1 MLEKIKEMLG
11 ITGNY
16 HDALLQ
22 NYIDEVKQYL
32 LDGGVQSEVVEST
45 ASTGA
50 IAKGVIDLW
59 DYGSG
64 NGKLSPYFK
73 ERAIQLAMKS
83 KSTGGGT
90 ESSGGGT
97 TNYNDLENKPQ
108 IEGIELIGDKTADE
122 LGLQLKIA
130 EVTDEGIAFEDSVI
144 TSKVTVQEV
153 DAENLYTNDEIDDM
167 FVKQEDGKG
176 LSENDFTDEY
186 RQLIDDLAYTAIAF
200 VFASATNAT
209 NEIGSTVTGTAITW
223 SFNKEPKAQTIKF
236 GSEVAE
242 VLDKSIR
249 SKTYSGK
256 TITSNTSIVITATDE
271 RNAQASRTL
280 NITFQPRAYWGVA
293 QNKEI
298 YDSADILA
306 LSGSALT
313 STRTR
318 NINVNAGEGE
328 HIIYTIPSSF
338 GTPTFK
344 INGFE
349 GGFVKVGTINFTNAS
364 GYSQNYDVYKS
375 VNPNLGNTQV
385 VVSQKGG

>member
-108 IEGIELIGDKTADE
+108 IEGVELIGDKTADE
-122 LGLQLKIA
+122 LGLQSKIA
-130 EVTDEGIAFEDSVI
+130 QVIDEGVAFKDSVI
-144 TSKVTVQEV
+144 TPKIIAQEV
-153 DAENLYTNDEIDDM
+153 EAENLYTNNEIDDM

-200 VFASATNAT
+200 ASASATNAT
-209 NEIGSTVTGTAITW
+209 NEIGSIVTETVIVW
-223 SFNKEPKAQTIKF
+223 SFNKEPKTQTIKF

-256 TITSNTSIVITATDE
+256 TIASNTSIVITATDE
-271 RNAQASRTL
+271 RDTQASRTL

-306 LSGSALT
+306 LSESALT

-328 HIIYTIPSSF
+328 HIIYAIPSTF
-338 GTPTFK
+338 GTPIFK

-349 GGFVKVGTINFTNAS
+349 GGFIKVGTINFTNAS

-375 VNPNLGNTQV
+375 VNPNLGSTQV
-385 VVSQKGG
+385 VVS

>member
-83 KSTGGGT
+83 KSTGDGT
-90 ESSGGGT
+90 EPSGGGT

-144 TSKVTVQEV
+144 TSKVIVQEV
-153 DAENLYTNDEIDDM
+153 DAENLYTNDEINDM
-167 FVKQEDGKG
+167 FVKQEAGKG

-200 VFASATNAT
+200 ASASATNAT
-209 NEIGSTVTGTAITW
+209 NEIGSTVTETVITW
-223 SFNKEPKAQTIKF
+223 YFNKEPKTQTIKF
-236 GSEVAE
+236 GSEAAE

-271 RNAQASRTL
+271 RDAQASRTL

-306 LSGSALT
+306 LSESALT
-313 STRTR
+313 NTRTR

-328 HIIYTIPSSF
+328 HIIYAIPSSF

-375 VNPNLGNTQV
+375 VNPNLGSTQV
-385 VVSQKGG
+385 VVS

>member
-186 RQLIDDLAYTAIAF
+186 RKLIDDLAYTAIAF
-200 VFASATNAT
+200 VSASATNAT
-209 NEIGSTVTGTAITW
+209 NEIGSTVTGTAIIW
-223 SFNKEPKAQTIKF
+223 SFNKEPKTQTIKF

-306 LSGSALT
+306 LSESALT

-328 HIIYTIPSSF
+328 HIIYAIPSSF

-375 VNPNLGNTQV
+375 VNPNLGSTQV
-385 VVSQKGG
+385 VVS

>member
-1 MLEKIKEMLG
+1 MINLLEKIKEMLG

-97 TNYNDLENKPQ
+97 INYNDLENKPQ

-130 EVTDEGIAFEDSVI
+130 EETDEGIVFEDSVI
-144 TSKVTVQEV
+144 TSKVITQEV
-153 DAENLYTNDEIDDM
+153 EAENLYTNDEIDDM

-186 RQLIDDLAYTAIAF
+186 RKLIDDLAYTAIAF
-200 VFASATNAT
+200 VSASATNAT
-209 NEIGSTVTGTAITW
+209 NEIGSTVTGTAIIW

-236 GSEVAE
+236 GSEAAE

-306 LSGSALT
+306 LSESALT

-328 HIIYTIPSSF
+328 HIIYAIPSSF

-375 VNPNLGNTQV
+375 VNPNLGSTQV
-385 VVSQKGG
+385 VVS

>member
-1 MLEKIKEMLG
+1 MINLLEKIKEMLG

-83 KSTGGGT
+83 KSTGDGT
-90 ESSGGGT
+90 EPSGGGT

-144 TSKVTVQEV
+144 TSKVIVQEV
-153 DAENLYTNDEIDDM
+153 DAENLYTNDEINDM
-167 FVKQEDGKG
+167 FVKQEAGKG

-200 VFASATNAT
+200 ASASATNAT
-209 NEIGSTVTGTAITW
+209 NEIGSTVTETVITW
-223 SFNKEPKAQTIKF
+223 YFNKEPKTQTIKF
-236 GSEVAE
+236 GSEAAE

-271 RNAQASRTL
+271 RDAQASRTL

-306 LSGSALT
+306 LSESALT
-313 STRTR
+313 NTRTR

-328 HIIYTIPSSF
+328 HIIYAIPSSF

-375 VNPNLGNTQV
+375 VNPNLGSTQV
-385 VVSQKGG
+385 VVS

>member
-108 IEGIELIGDKTADE
+108 IEGIELIGDKTSDE

-130 EVTDEGIAFEDSVI
+130 EVIDEGVAFENPVIASKVI
-144 TSKVTVQEV
+144 TQEV
-153 DAENLYTNDEIDDM
+153 EAENLYTNDEINDM
-167 FVKQEDGKG
+167 FVKQEAGKG

-200 VFASATNAT
+200 VSASATNAT
-209 NEIGSTVTGTAITW
+209 NEIGSTVTETVITW
-223 SFNKEPKAQTIKF
+223 YFNKEPKTQTIKF
-236 GSEVAE
+236 GSEAAE

-293 QNKEI
+293 QNKEF
-298 YDSADILA
+298 YDSIDILA
-306 LSGSALT
+306 LSESTLT
-313 STRTR
+313 NTRTR
-318 NINVNAGEGE
+318 TINVNAGEGE
-328 HIIYTIPSSF
+328 HIIYAIPSNF

-375 VNPNLGNTQV
+375 VNPNLGSTQV
-385 VVSQKGG
+385 VVS

>member
-1 MLEKIKEMLG
+1 MINLLEKIKEMLG

-90 ESSGGGT
+90 EPSGGGT

-130 EVTDEGIAFEDSVI
+130 EETDEGIVFEDSVI
-144 TSKVTVQEV
+144 TSKVITQEV
-153 DAENLYTNDEIDDM
+153 EAENLYTNDEIDDI
-167 FVKQEDGKG
+167 FVKQEAGKG

-200 VFASATNAT
+200 TSASATNAT
-209 NEIGSTVTGTAITW
+209 NEIGSTVTETAVTW

-236 GSEVAE
+236 GPEVAE

-306 LSGSALT
+306 LSESALT

-328 HIIYTIPSSF
+328 HIIYAIPSSF

-375 VNPNLGNTQV
+375 VNPNLGSTQV
-385 VVSQKGG
+385 VVS

>member
-385 VVSQKGG
+385 VVS

>member
-32 LDGGVQSEVVEST
+32 LNGGVQSEVVEST

-90 ESSGGGT
+90 EPSGGGT

-108 IEGIELIGDKTADE
+108 IEGVELIGDKTADE

-130 EVTDEGIAFEDSVI
+130 EVIDEGVAFENPVIASKVI
-144 TSKVTVQEV
+144 TQEV
-153 DAENLYTNDEIDDM
+153 EAENLYTNDEIDDM

-200 VFASATNAT
+200 ASASATNAT
-209 NEIGSTVTGTAITW
+209 NEIGSTVTETVITW
-223 SFNKEPKAQTIKF
+223 SFNKEPKTQTIKF

-271 RNAQASRTL
+271 RDAQASRTL

-306 LSGSALT
+306 LSESALT
-313 STRTR
+313 NTRTR

-328 HIIYTIPSSF
+328 HIIYAIPSDF

-375 VNPNLGNTQV
+375 VNPNLGSTQV
-385 VVSQKGG
+385 VVS

>member
-90 ESSGGGT
+90 EPSGGGT

-130 EVTDEGIAFEDSVI
+130 EVIDEGVAFGNPVIASKVI
-144 TSKVTVQEV
+144 TQEV
-153 DAENLYTNDEIDDM
+153 EAENLYTNDEIDDM

-186 RQLIDDLAYTAIAF
+186 RKLIDDLAYTAIAF
-200 VFASATNAT
+200 VSASATNAT
-209 NEIGSTVTGTAITW
+209 NEIGSTVTETVITW
-223 SFNKEPKAQTIKF
+223 SFNKEPKTQTIKF

-256 TITSNTSIVITATDE
+256 TITLNTSIVIMATDE
-271 RNAQASRTL
+271 RDAQASRTL

-328 HIIYTIPSSF
+328 HIIYAIPSNF

-375 VNPNLGNTQV
+375 VNPNLGSTQV
-385 VVSQKGG
+385 VVS

>member
-90 ESSGGGT
+90 EPSGGGT

-108 IEGIELIGDKTADE
+108 IEGVELIGDKTADE
-122 LGLQLKIA
+122 LGLQSKIA
-130 EVTDEGIAFEDSVI
+130 QVIDEGVAFEDSVI
-144 TSKVTVQEV
+144 TPKIIAQEV
-153 DAENLYTNDEIDDM
+153 EAENLYTNNEIDDM

-200 VFASATNAT
+200 ASASATNAT
-209 NEIGSTVTGTAITW
+209 NEIGSIVTETVIVW
-223 SFNKEPKAQTIKF
+223 SFNKEPKTQTIKF

-256 TITSNTSIVITATDE
+256 TIASNTSIVITATDE
-271 RNAQASRTL
+271 RDTQASRTL

-293 QNKEI
+293 QDKEF
-298 YDSADILA
+298 YDSIDILT
-306 LSGSALT
+306 LSESTLT
-313 STRTR
+313 NTRAR

-328 HIIYTIPSSF
+328 HIIYAIPSTF
-338 GTPTFK
+338 GTPIFK

-375 VNPNLGNTQV
+375 VNPNLGSTQV
-385 VVSQKGG
+385 VVS

>member
-1 MLEKIKEMLG
+1 M
-11 ITGNY
+11 
-16 HDALLQ
+16 
-22 NYIDEVKQYL
+22 
-32 LDGGVQSEVVEST
+32 
-45 ASTGA
+45 
-50 IAKGVIDLW
+50 
-59 DYGSG
+59 
-64 NGKLSPYFK
+64 
-73 ERAIQLAMKS
+73 
-83 KSTGGGT
+83 
-90 ESSGGGT
+90 
-97 TNYNDLENKPQ
+97 ENKFC
-108 IEGIELIGDKTADE
+108 T
-122 LGLQLKIA
+122 
-130 EVTDEGIAFEDSVI
+130 
-144 TSKVTVQEV
+144 
-153 DAENLYTNDEIDDM
+153 ID
-167 FVKQEDGKG
+167 Q
-176 LSENDFTDEY
+176 
-186 RQLIDDLAYTAIAF
+186 
-200 VFASATNAT
+200 
-209 NEIGSTVTGTAITW
+209 
-223 SFNKEPKAQTIKF
+223 
-236 GSEVAE
+236 VAE

-375 VNPNLGNTQV
+375 VNPNLGSTQV
-385 VVSQKGG
+385 VVS

>member
-90 ESSGGGT
+90 EPSGGGT

-144 TSKVTVQEV
+144 TSKVIVQEV
-153 DAENLYTNDEIDDM
+153 DAENLYTNDEINDM
-167 FVKQEDGKG
+167 FVKQEAGKG

-200 VFASATNAT
+200 TSASATNAT
-209 NEIGSTVTGTAITW
+209 NEIGSTVTETAVTW

-236 GSEVAE
+236 GPEVAE

-375 VNPNLGNTQV
+375 VNPNLGSTQV
-385 VVSQKGG
+385 VVS

>member
-1 MLEKIKEMLG
+1 MINLLEKIKEMLG

-83 KSTGGGT
+83 KSTAGRT
-90 ESSGGGT
+90 ESSRGGT

-306 LSGSALT
+306 LSESALT

-328 HIIYTIPSSF
+328 HIIYAIPSSF

-375 VNPNLGNTQV
+375 VNPNLGSTQV
-385 VVSQKGG
+385 VVS

>member
-130 EVTDEGIAFEDSVI
+130 EETDEGIVFEDSVI
-144 TSKVTVQEV
+144 TSKVITQEV
-153 DAENLYTNDEIDDM
+153 EAENLYTNDEIDDM
-167 FVKQEDGKG
+167 FVKQENGKG

-328 HIIYTIPSSF
+328 HIIYAIPSSF

-375 VNPNLGNTQV
+375 VNPNLGSTQV
-385 VVSQKGG
+385 VVS

>member
-186 RQLIDDLAYTAIAF
+186 RKLIDDLAYTAIAF
-200 VFASATNAT
+200 VSASATNAT
-209 NEIGSTVTGTAITW
+209 NEIGSTVTETVITW
-223 SFNKEPKAQTIKF
+223 SFNKEPKTQTIKF

-306 LSGSALT
+306 LSESALT

-328 HIIYTIPSSF
+328 HIIYAIPSSF

-375 VNPNLGNTQV
+375 VNPNLGSTQV
-385 VVSQKGG
+385 VVS

>member
-1 MLEKIKEMLG
+1 MINLLEKIKEMLG

-108 IEGIELIGDKTADE
+108 IEGVELIGDKTADE
-122 LGLQLKIA
+122 LGLQPKIA

-144 TSKVTVQEV
+144 TSKVIVQEV
-153 DAENLYTNDEIDDM
+153 DAENLYTNNEIDDM
-167 FVKQEDGKG
+167 FVKQEAGKG

-200 VFASATNAT
+200 TSASATNAT
-209 NEIGSTVTGTAITW
+209 NEIGSTVTETVITW
-223 SFNKEPKAQTIKF
+223 YFNKEPKTQTIKF
-236 GSEVAE
+236 GPEVAE

-271 RNAQASRTL
+271 RDTQASRTL

-293 QNKEI
+293 QDKEF
-298 YDSADILA
+298 YDSIDILT
-306 LSGSALT
+306 LSESTLT
-313 STRTR
+313 NTRTR
-318 NINVNAGEGE
+318 TINVNAGEGE
-328 HIIYTIPSSF
+328 HIIYAIPSSF

-375 VNPNLGNTQV
+375 VNPNLGSTQV
-385 VVSQKGG
+385 VVL

>member
-108 IEGIELIGDKTADE
+108 IEGIELIGDKTSDE

-130 EVTDEGIAFEDSVI
+130 EVIDEGVAFENPVIASKVI
-144 TSKVTVQEV
+144 TQEV
-153 DAENLYTNDEIDDM
+153 EAENLYTNDEINDM
-167 FVKQEDGKG
+167 FVKQEAGKG

-200 VFASATNAT
+200 VSASATNAT
-209 NEIGSTVTGTAITW
+209 NEIGSTVTETVITW
-223 SFNKEPKAQTIKF
+223 YFNKEPKTQTIKF
-236 GSEVAE
+236 GPEVAE

-256 TITSNTSIVITATDE
+256 TITSNTRIVITATDE
-271 RNAQASRTL
+271 RDAQASRTL

-306 LSGSALT
+306 LSESALT

-328 HIIYTIPSSF
+328 HIIYAIPSNF

-375 VNPNLGNTQV
+375 VNPNLGSTQV
-385 VVSQKGG
+385 VVS

>member
-1 MLEKIKEMLG
+1 MINLLEKIKEMLG

-90 ESSGGGT
+90 EPSGGGT

-130 EVTDEGIAFEDSVI
+130 EETDEGIVFEDSVI
-144 TSKVTVQEV
+144 TSKVITQEV
-153 DAENLYTNDEIDDM
+153 EAENLYTNDEIDDI
-167 FVKQEDGKG
+167 FVKQEAGKG

-200 VFASATNAT
+200 TSASATNAT
-209 NEIGSTVTGTAITW
+209 NEIGSTVTETAVTW

-236 GSEVAE
+236 GPEVAE

-256 TITSNTSIVITATDE
+256 TITSNMSIVITATDE
-271 RNAQASRTL
+271 RNAQASSTL

-306 LSGSALT
+306 LSESALT

-328 HIIYTIPSSF
+328 HIIYAIPSSF

-375 VNPNLGNTQV
+375 VNPNLGSTQV
-385 VVSQKGG
+385 VVS

>member
-90 ESSGGGT
+90 EPSGGGT

-144 TSKVTVQEV
+144 TSKVIVQEV
-153 DAENLYTNDEIDDM
+153 DAENLYTNDEINDM
-167 FVKQEDGKG
+167 FVKQEAGKG

-200 VFASATNAT
+200 VSASATNAT
-209 NEIGSTVTGTAITW
+209 NEIGSTVTETVITW
-223 SFNKEPKAQTIKF
+223 YFNKEPKTQTIKF
-236 GSEVAE
+236 GPEVAE

-271 RNAQASRTL
+271 RDTQASRTL

-293 QNKEI
+293 QDKEF
-298 YDSADILA
+298 YDSIDILT
-306 LSGSALT
+306 LSESTLT
-313 STRTR
+313 NTRTR
-318 NINVNAGEGE
+318 TINVNAGEGE
-328 HIIYTIPSSF
+328 HIIYAIPSSF

-375 VNPNLGNTQV
+375 VNPNLGSTQV
-385 VVSQKGG
+385 VVS

>member
-1 MLEKIKEMLG
+1 MINLLEKIKEMLG

-90 ESSGGGT
+90 EPSGGGT

-130 EVTDEGIAFEDSVI
+130 EETDEGIVFEDSVI
-144 TSKVTVQEV
+144 TSKVITQEV
-153 DAENLYTNDEIDDM
+153 EAENLYTNDEIDDM

-186 RQLIDDLAYTAIAF
+186 RKLIDDLAYTAIAF
-200 VFASATNAT
+200 VSASATNAT
-209 NEIGSTVTGTAITW
+209 NEIGSTVTETVITW
-223 SFNKEPKAQTIKF
+223 SFNKEPKTQTIKF

-375 VNPNLGNTQV
+375 VNPNLGSTQV
-385 VVSQKGG
+385 VVS

>member
-1 MLEKIKEMLG
+1 MINLLEKIKEMLG

-90 ESSGGGT
+90 EPSGGGT

-144 TSKVTVQEV
+144 TSKVIVQEV

-186 RQLIDDLAYTAIAF
+186 RKLIDDLAYTAIAF
-200 VFASATNAT
+200 VSASATNAT

-236 GSEVAE
+236 GSEAAE

-306 LSGSALT
+306 LSESALT

-328 HIIYTIPSSF
+328 HIIYAIPSSF

-385 VVSQKGG
+385 VVS

>member
-130 EVTDEGIAFEDSVI
+130 EETDEGIVFEDSVI
-144 TSKVTVQEV
+144 TSKVITQEAE
-153 DAENLYTNDEIDDM
+153 AENLYTNDEIDDM

-186 RQLIDDLAYTAIAF
+186 RKLIDDLAYTAIAF
-200 VFASATNAT
+200 VSASATNAT
-209 NEIGSTVTGTAITW
+209 NEIGSTVTETVITW
-223 SFNKEPKAQTIKF
+223 SFNKEPKTQTIKF

-249 SKTYSGK
+249 SKTYSRK

-375 VNPNLGNTQV
+375 VNPNLGSTQV
-385 VVSQKGG
+385 VVS

>member
-1 MLEKIKEMLG
+1 MINLLEKIKEMLG

-144 TSKVTVQEV
+144 ISKVIVQEV
-153 DAENLYTNDEIDDM
+153 DAENLYTNDEINDM
-167 FVKQEDGKG
+167 FVKQEAGKG

-200 VFASATNAT
+200 VSASATNAT
-209 NEIGSTVTGTAITW
+209 NEIGSTVTETVITW
-223 SFNKEPKAQTIKF
+223 YFNKEPKTQTIKF
-236 GSEVAE
+236 GPEVAE

-271 RNAQASRTL
+271 RDTQASRTL

-293 QNKEI
+293 QDKEF
-298 YDSADILA
+298 YDSIDILT
-306 LSGSALT
+306 LSESTLT
-313 STRTR
+313 NTRTR
-318 NINVNAGEGE
+318 TINVNAGEGE
-328 HIIYTIPSSF
+328 HIIYAIPSNF

-375 VNPNLGNTQV
+375 VNPNLGSTQV
-385 VVSQKGG
+385 VVS

>member
-1 MLEKIKEMLG
+1 MINLLEKIKEMLG

-32 LDGGVQSEVVEST
+32 LDGGVQSEVVESM

-130 EVTDEGIAFEDSVI
+130 EETDEGIVFEDSVI
-144 TSKVTVQEV
+144 TSKVITQEV
-153 DAENLYTNDEIDDM
+153 EAENLYTNDEIDDM

-186 RQLIDDLAYTAIAF
+186 RKLIDDLAYTAIAF
-200 VFASATNAT
+200 VSASATNAT

-223 SFNKEPKAQTIKF
+223 SFNKEPKAQAIKF
-236 GSEVAE
+236 GSEAAE

-271 RNAQASRTL
+271 RDAQASRTL

-306 LSGSALT
+306 LSESALT
-313 STRTR
+313 STRAR

-349 GGFVKVGTINFTNAS
+349 GGFVKVGTIYFANAS

-375 VNPNLGNTQV
+375 VNPNLGSTQV
-385 VVSQKGG
+385 VVS

>member
-1 MLEKIKEMLG
+1 MINLLEKIKEMLG

-144 TSKVTVQEV
+144 TSKVIVQEV
-153 DAENLYTNDEIDDM
+153 DAENLYTNDEINDM
-167 FVKQEDGKG
+167 FVKQEAGKG

-200 VFASATNAT
+200 TSASATNAT
-209 NEIGSTVTGTAITW
+209 NEIGSTVTETAVTW

-236 GSEVAE
+236 GPEVAE

-306 LSGSALT
+306 LSESALT

-328 HIIYTIPSSF
+328 HIIYAIPSSF

-375 VNPNLGNTQV
+375 VNPNLGSTQV
-385 VVSQKGG
+385 VVS

>member
-306 LSGSALT
+306 LSESALT

-328 HIIYTIPSSF
+328 HIIYAIPSSF

-375 VNPNLGNTQV
+375 VNPNLGSTQV
-385 VVSQKGG
+385 VVS

>member
-108 IEGIELIGDKTADE
+108 IEGVELIGDKTADE

-144 TSKVTVQEV
+144 TSKVIVQEV
-153 DAENLYTNDEIDDM
+153 DAENLYTNDEINDM
-167 FVKQEDGKG
+167 FVKQEAGKG

-200 VFASATNAT
+200 ASASATNAT
-209 NEIGSTVTGTAITW
+209 NEIGSTVTETVITW
-223 SFNKEPKAQTIKF
+223 YFNKEPKTQTIKF
-236 GSEVAE
+236 GSEAAE

-293 QNKEI
+293 QDKEF
-298 YDSADILA
+298 YDSIDILA
-306 LSGSALT
+306 LSESTLT
-313 STRTR
+313 NTRTR
-318 NINVNAGEGE
+318 TINVNAGEGE
-328 HIIYTIPSSF
+328 HIIYAIPSSF

-375 VNPNLGNTQV
+375 VNPNLGSTQV
-385 VVSQKGG
+385 VVS

>member
-90 ESSGGGT
+90 ESSGDGT

-108 IEGIELIGDKTADE
+108 IEGVELIGDKTADE

-130 EVTDEGIAFEDSVI
+130 EETDEGIVFEDSVI
-144 TSKVTVQEV
+144 TSKVITQEV

-186 RQLIDDLAYTAIAF
+186 RKLIDDLAYTAIAF
-200 VFASATNAT
+200 ASASATNAT
-209 NEIGSTVTGTAITW
+209 NEIGSTVTETVITW
-223 SFNKEPKAQTIKF
+223 SFNKEPKTQTIKF

-306 LSGSALT
+306 LSESALT

-328 HIIYTIPSSF
+328 HIIYAIPSSF

-349 GGFVKVGTINFTNAS
+349 GGFVKVGTINFTNVS

-375 VNPNLGNTQV
+375 VNPNLGSTQV
-385 VVSQKGG
+385 VVS

>member
-83 KSTGGGT
+83 KSSGGGT
-90 ESSGGGT
+90 EPSGGGT

-144 TSKVTVQEV
+144 TSKVIVQEV
-153 DAENLYTNDEIDDM
+153 DAENLYTNDEINDM
-167 FVKQEDGKG
+167 FVKQEAGKG

-200 VFASATNAT
+200 ASASATNAT
-209 NEIGSTVTGTAITW
+209 NEIGSTVTETVITW
-223 SFNKEPKAQTIKF
+223 YFNKEPKTQTIKF
-236 GSEVAE
+236 GSEAAE

-306 LSGSALT
+306 LSESALT

-328 HIIYTIPSSF
+328 HIIYAIPSSF

-375 VNPNLGNTQV
+375 VNPNLGSTQV
-385 VVSQKGG
+385 VVS

>member
-32 LDGGVQSEVVEST
+32 LDGGVQSEVVEGT
-45 ASTGA
+45 ASTGT

-144 TSKVTVQEV
+144 TSKVIVQEV

-186 RQLIDDLAYTAIAF
+186 RKLIDDLAYTAIAF
-200 VFASATNAT
+200 VSASATNAT
-209 NEIGSTVTGTAITW
+209 NEIGSTVTGTAIIW

-306 LSGSALT
+306 LSESALT

-328 HIIYTIPSSF
+328 HIIYAIPSSF

-375 VNPNLGNTQV
+375 VNPNLGSTQV
-385 VVSQKGG
+385 VVS

>member
-97 TNYNDLENKPQ
+97 INYNDLENKPQ

-130 EVTDEGIAFEDSVI
+130 EETDEGIVFEDSVI
-144 TSKVTVQEV
+144 TSKVITQEV
-153 DAENLYTNDEIDDM
+153 EAENLYTNDEIDDM

-200 VFASATNAT
+200 ASASATNAT
-209 NEIGSTVTGTAITW
+209 NEIGSTVTETVITW
-223 SFNKEPKAQTIKF
+223 SFNKEPKTQTIKF

-271 RNAQASRTL
+271 RDAQASRTL

-306 LSGSALT
+306 LSESALT
-313 STRTR
+313 NTRTR

-328 HIIYTIPSSF
+328 HIIYAIPSNF

-375 VNPNLGNTQV
+375 VNPNLGSTQV
-385 VVSQKGG
+385 VVS

>member
-45 ASTGA
+45 VSTGA

-108 IEGIELIGDKTADE
+108 IEGVELIGDKTADE
-122 LGLQLKIA
+122 LGLQPKIA
-130 EVTDEGIAFEDSVI
+130 EVIDEGVAFEDSVI
-144 TSKVTVQEV
+144 TPKVIAQEV
-153 DAENLYTNDEIDDM
+153 EAENLYTNNEIDDM

-200 VFASATNAT
+200 ASASATNAT
-209 NEIGSTVTGTAITW
+209 NEIGSIVTETVIAW
-223 SFNKEPKAQTIKF
+223 SFNKEPKTQTIKF

-256 TITSNTSIVITATDE
+256 TIASNTSIVITATDE
-271 RNAQASRTL
+271 RDTQASRTL

-293 QNKEI
+293 QDKEF
-298 YDSADILA
+298 YDSIDILA
-306 LSGSALT
+306 LSESTLT
-313 STRTR
+313 NTRTR
-318 NINVNAGEGE
+318 TINVNAGEGE
-328 HIIYTIPSSF
+328 HIIYAIPSNF

-375 VNPNLGNTQV
+375 VNPNLGSTQV
-385 VVSQKGG
+385 VVS

>member
-108 IEGIELIGDKTADE
+108 IEGIELIGDKTSDE

-130 EVTDEGIAFEDSVI
+130 EVIDEGVAFENPVIASKVI
-144 TSKVTVQEV
+144 TQEV
-153 DAENLYTNDEIDDM
+153 EAENLYTNDEINDM
-167 FVKQEDGKG
+167 FVKQEAGKG

-200 VFASATNAT
+200 VSASATNAT
-209 NEIGSTVTGTAITW
+209 NEIGSTVTETVITW
-223 SFNKEPKAQTIKF
+223 YFNKEPKTQTIKF
-236 GSEVAE
+236 GPEVAE

-271 RNAQASRTL
+271 RDAQASRTL

-306 LSGSALT
+306 LSESALT

-328 HIIYTIPSSF
+328 HIIYAIPSSF

-375 VNPNLGNTQV
+375 VNPNLGSTQV
-385 VVSQKGG
+385 VVS

>member
-50 IAKGVIDLW
+50 IAKGVVDLW

-90 ESSGGGT
+90 EPSGGGT
-97 TNYNDLENKPQ
+97 TDYNDLENKPQ
-108 IEGIELIGDKTADE
+108 IEGIELIGDKTANE
-122 LGLQLKIA
+122 LGLQVKIA
-130 EVTDEGIAFEDSVI
+130 EVIDEGVAFENPVIATKVI
-144 TSKVTVQEV
+144 TQEV
-153 DAENLYTNDEIDDM
+153 VAENLYTNDEIDDI

-186 RQLIDDLAYTAIAF
+186 RQLIDDLAYVAIAF
-200 VFASATNAT
+200 VSASATNTT
-209 NEIGSTVTGTAITW
+209 NEIGSTVTETAVTW
-223 SFNKEPKAQTIKF
+223 SFNKEPKTQTIKF
-236 GSEVAE
+236 GTEVAE
-242 VLDKSIR
+242 VLDKTIR

-256 TITSNTSIVITATDE
+256 TITSSINIVITATDE
-271 RNAQASRTL
+271 RDAQASRTL

-293 QNKEI
+293 QNKEF

-306 LSGSALT
+306 LSESALT

-328 HIIYTIPSSF
+328 HIIYAIPANF

-349 GGFVKVGTINFTNAS
+349 GGFVKVSTIDFTNAS
-364 GYSQNYDVYKS
+364 GYMQNYDVYKS

-385 VVSQKGG
+385 VVS

>member
-90 ESSGGGT
+90 EPSGGGT

-144 TSKVTVQEV
+144 TSKVIVQEV
-153 DAENLYTNDEIDDM
+153 DAENLYTNDEINDM
-167 FVKQEDGKG
+167 FVKQEAGKG

-200 VFASATNAT
+200 ASASATNAT
-209 NEIGSTVTGTAITW
+209 NEIGSTVTETVITW
-223 SFNKEPKAQTIKF
+223 YFNKEPKTQTIKF
-236 GSEVAE
+236 GSEAAE

-306 LSGSALT
+306 LSESALT

-328 HIIYTIPSSF
+328 HIIYAIPSSF

-375 VNPNLGNTQV
+375 VNPNLGSTQV
-385 VVSQKGG
+385 VVS

>member
-1 MLEKIKEMLG
+1 MINLLEKIKEMLG

-108 IEGIELIGDKTADE
+108 IEGIELIGDKTSDE

-130 EVTDEGIAFEDSVI
+130 EVIDEGVAFENPVIASKVI
-144 TSKVTVQEV
+144 TQEME
-153 DAENLYTNDEIDDM
+153 AENLYTNDEIDDM

-200 VFASATNAT
+200 TSASATNAT
-209 NEIGSTVTGTAITW
+209 NEIGSTVTETAVTW

-236 GSEVAE
+236 GPEAAE

-271 RNAQASRTL
+271 RDAQASRTL

-306 LSGSALT
+306 LSESALT

-318 NINVNAGEGE
+318 NINVNAGESE
-328 HIIYTIPSSF
+328 HIIYAIPSSF

-375 VNPNLGNTQV
+375 VNPNLGSTQV
-385 VVSQKGG
+385 VVL

>member
-1 MLEKIKEMLG
+1 MINLLEKIKEMLG

-90 ESSGGGT
+90 EPSGGGT

-108 IEGIELIGDKTADE
+108 IEGVELIGDKTADE

-130 EVTDEGIAFEDSVI
+130 EETDEGIVFEDSVI
-144 TSKVTVQEV
+144 TSKVITQEV
-153 DAENLYTNDEIDDM
+153 EAENLYTNDEIDDI
-167 FVKQEDGKG
+167 FVKQEAGKG

-200 VFASATNAT
+200 ASASATNAT
-209 NEIGSTVTGTAITW
+209 NEIGSIVTETVIVW
-223 SFNKEPKAQTIKF
+223 SFNKEPKTQTIKF

-256 TITSNTSIVITATDE
+256 TIASNTSIVITATDE
-271 RNAQASRTL
+271 RDTQASRTL

-293 QNKEI
+293 QDKEF
-298 YDSADILA
+298 YDSIDILT
-306 LSGSALT
+306 LSESTLT
-313 STRTR
+313 NTRTR
-318 NINVNAGEGE
+318 TINVNAGEGE
-328 HIIYTIPSSF
+328 HIIYAIPSSF

-349 GGFVKVGTINFTNAS
+349 GGFIKVGTINFTNAS

-375 VNPNLGNTQV
+375 VNPNLGSTQV
-385 VVSQKGG
+385 VVS